1 MEVTKTTL
9 GVYLIKIDKHYDE
22 RGFFNQLFQDEA
34 YNKAG
39 INQNFPQ
46 DNLSYSR
53 YGTTRG
59 LHYQEEPFSQGK
71 LIQVVRGKIFDVCVN
86 IDKKSKDF
94 GKQETFYLNTDS
106 QIFIPSNFAHGFQC
120 LTEEAYVI
128 YKCTNVY
135 SKTHEKTIIWNDPDL
150 SVNWPIKMATVSDK
164 DKLGLSFKAI

>member
-71 LIQVVRGKIFDVCVN
+71 LIQVVKGKIFDVCVN

-94 GKQETFYLNTDS
+94 GKQETKILILI
-106 QIFIPSNFAHGFQC
+106 IFD
-120 LTEEAYVI
+120 
-128 YKCTNVY
+128 K
-135 SKTHEKTIIWNDPDL
+135 II
-150 SVNWPIKMATVSDK
+150 
-164 DKLGLSFKAI
+164 